1 MATPISVSLGFMA
14 WLQEVWSGFAAGSV
28 YTGDVTQ
35 PDSTARTIPPV
46 TQAVNLC
53 GTSRLMKNP
62 FRVAM
67 HSSLWDFLSMTD
79 SAINSNFSTM
89 TFRRCE

>member
-1 MATPISVSLGFMA
+1 MA
-14 WLQEVWSGFAAGSV
+14 WLQDVWSGFAAGSV

-46 TQAVNLC
+46 TQAVSLC
-53 GTSRLMKNP
+53 GAPMLIKKP

-67 HSSLWDFLSMTD
+67 FSSLWDCRSMTD
-79 SAINSNFSTM
+79 SAINSNFSEM
-89 TFRRCE
+89 MLRRFE